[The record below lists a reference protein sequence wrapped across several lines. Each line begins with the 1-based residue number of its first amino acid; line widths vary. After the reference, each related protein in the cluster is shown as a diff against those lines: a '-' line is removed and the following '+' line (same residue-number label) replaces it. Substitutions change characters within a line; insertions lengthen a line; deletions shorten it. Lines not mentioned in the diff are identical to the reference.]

1 VDALDCRHIIHN
13 SLKEWLEQWQKSR
26 TKVSGR
32 NKEEGRKRMSVIVR
46 GGKRG
51 KRKRMEDGGKRKGV
65 ERNRNK
71 LVEDG

>member
-1 VDALDCRHIIHN
+1 M
-13 SLKEWLEQWQKSR
+13 
-26 TKVSGR
+26 SGR